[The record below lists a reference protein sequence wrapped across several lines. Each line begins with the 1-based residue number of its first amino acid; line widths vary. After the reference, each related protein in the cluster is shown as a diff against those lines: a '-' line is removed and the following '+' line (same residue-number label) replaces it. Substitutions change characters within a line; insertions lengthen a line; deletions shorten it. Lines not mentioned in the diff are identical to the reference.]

1 MSRNTPTSVTTTVLL
16 PALALAGALL
26 TACSPQASSPA
37 AAASSPAAATAAAHP
52 DFSGYWNLDMKVP
65 VDPELMSKV
74 APGTVLLTDTG
85 PAEFPRGEYGGLK
98 LKPAALEKARKW
110 DPKEQL
116 SIHNVCRAPSIIY
129 AMQGPFPIEIFQGE
143 RFIIMKLEY
152 YDMVRI
158 IFMDGRKAD
167 ANYPHSME
175 GFSTGHWEGST
186 LVVNTDH
193 LEAATITN
201 NGLDHTQDARVIERF
216 KLSADGRSLLAT
228 QEFEDPAVLDNRG
241 VRFIAWTRQ
250 PGQHVYPYDCDPSFA
265 GNYK

>member
-1 MSRNTPTSVTTTVLL
+1 MPRPPTVSAPLL
-16 PALALAGALL
+16 LLALFSALL
-26 TACSPQASSPA
+26 AACSPRAPAPSPSA
-37 AAASSPAAATAAAHP
+37 PPAAAAHP

-65 VDPELMSKV
+65 VDPELLAKV
-74 APGTVLLTDTG
+74 APDTVLLKDTG
-85 PAEFPRGEYGGLK
+85 PVEFPRGEYGGLK
-98 LKPAALEKARKW
+98 LTPAALDKARKW

-116 SIHNVCRAPSIIY
+116 SIHSVCRPPSIIY
-129 AMQGPFPIEIFQGE
+129 ALQGPFPIEIFQSE
-143 RFIIMKLEY
+143 RFIVMKLEY
-152 YDMVRI
+152 YDMVRV
-158 IFMDGRKAD
+158 IFLDGRKAEAD
-167 ANYPHSME
+167 YPHSME

-186 LVVNTDH
+186 LVVATDH

-201 NGLDHTQDARVIERF
+201 NGLDHTENARVIERF

-250 PGQHVYPYDCDPSFA
+250 PGQHVYPYECDPAFV